1 MQGSKPLSVDA
12 IGDLVG
18 RRLSTVSSADVVY
31 EMLRS
36 LILDGHFEPGQRLRE
51 VEMAQ
56 KLGVSRTPLREAFT
70 RLIDNRLLE
79 RTSSGVVVANVQSAL
94 EGIRSI
100 RIALEGYATRLAAPR
115 LTETDFAMLEA
126 SIELALVLPEEAR
139 TERVRNNTAFHRQ
152 IYNACGVPELQNAI
166 DNYAGFFMSETNL
179 SALSRENSL
188 EAIQEHRAILK
199 ALRAKEVDEA
209 EKIMR
214 AHLIRGFTNPAHQGD

>member
-1 MQGSKPLSVDA
+1 MSVDTIA
-12 IGDLVG
+12 DLVG

-56 KLGVSRTPLREAFT
+56 RLGVSRTPLREAFT

-115 LTETDFAMLEA
+115 LTQADYAVLEA
-126 SIELALVLPEEAR
+126 SIELAMVLPEEAR

-166 DNYAGFFMSETNL
+166 DNYAGFFMSEGNL

-188 EAIQEHRAILK
+188 DAIEEHKAILK
-199 ALRAKEVDEA
+199 ALRSNKADEA

-214 AHLIRGFTNPAHQGD
+214 AHLMRGFASAVPAGE